1 MIGITLGDPAGIGPE
16 ITLKALTAFQNPHS
30 AIRIIGS
37 LAILENLS
45 RKLKLK
51 LDLEPLVFD
60 VIPSFKYQFGKTD
73 KRCGISA
80 LKALDIAVELLKAGK
95 INGIVTAPICKDSL
109 RLAGFKYPGH
119 TEFLADTFKVK
130 KYAMLAYSPNLK
142 IAFVTIHKPLREVAK
157 EITPKKVLEKILLL
171 NDFLAKEKVAA
182 GFSLRDK
189 TRRNLK
195 VATTSGLKI
204 RNSKLEIRIAVL
216 AFNPHSFEFS
226 AGEEEK
232 IAKAINKARR
242 LGIKVLG
249 PFPADTINELIGKYD
264 GLVAMYHDQGM
275 IPVKLLARDQGV
287 NITLGLPYPRTS
299 PLHGCA
305 FDIAGQGI
313 ANPASMQTAIELCLK
328 LTPNLSLDA

>member
-16 ITLKALTAFQNPHS
+16 ITLKAIAALRNPYRV
-30 AIRIIGS
+30 IRIIGS
-37 LAILENLS
+37 RAILENLKK
-45 RKLKLK
+45 KLKIK

-60 VIPSFKYQFGKTD
+60 VVHSFKYQFGKTD

-119 TEFLADTFKVK
+119 TEFLADAFKVK

-157 EITPKKVLEKILLL
+157 YITTDRVLEKILLL
-171 NDFLAKEKVAA
+171 NDFLSSKLE
-182 GFSLRDK
+182 
-189 TRRNLK
+189 
-195 VATTSGLKI
+195 I

-216 AFNPHSFEFS
+216 AFNPHAFEFS
-226 AGEEEK
+226 TGEEDK
-232 IAKAINKARR
+232 IVQAIKQAQK
-242 LGIKVLG
+242 LDIKVSG
-249 PFPADTINELIGKYD
+249 PFPADSINELIGKFD
-264 GLVAMYHDQGM
+264 GIVAMYHDQGM
-275 IPVKLLARDQGV
+275 IPIKLLARDQGV

-299 PLHGCA
+299 PLHGCG

-313 ANPASMQTAIELCLK
+313 ANPSSMQAAIDLCL
-328 LTPNLSLDA
+328 LLANR